1 LIKNWHEK
9 CFILQQQHYRHAFKR
24 AVPENQPEPEA
35 SSMRIAIPIW
45 EDKISPVL
53 DTASRLL
60 IVEIEDQNVA
70 SRFEIYLDEQDM
82 SRRCF
87 RIRGMDV
94 DILICGAISHHF
106 ARMLVGSGI
115 DVIPE
120 ISGQTEE
127 VLKAY
132 LQGDLFNSKF
142 LMPGCIRNR
151 PRQENGPSLF
161 KRSCCQRGKTIDP
174 DQGKKA

>member
-1 LIKNWHEK
+1 MLSHS
-9 CFILQQQHYRHAFKR
+9 QAYDSHAFKGKHLKGR
-24 AVPENQPEPEA
+24 LQNVKLNQRP

-45 EDKISPVL
+45 ENKISPLL

-60 IVEIEDQNVA
+60 IVEVEEQSVA

-87 RIRGMDV
+87 RIRGMEV

-106 ARMLVGSGI
+106 ARMLTGSGI

-120 ISGQTEE
+120 ISGQAEE
-127 VLKAY
+127 VLTAY

-142 LMPGCIRNR
+142 LMPGCKRNKS
-151 PRQENGPSLF
+151 RQPFGPSLF
-161 KRSCCQRGKTIDP
+161 KHPCSHPGEKRGP
-174 DQGKKA
+174 GQGKKG